1 MERASRKVPA
11 GTLVGAVLLAAGA
24 VLPHSAAR
32 ASTTADGAGLL
43 ASALGCGPAETLVGT
58 GAPGLLARVRA
69 EAAGA
74 SLRPGGTAKAR
85 PVAERP
91 AASRKPK
98 PPSAA
103 SPRSTKKAPRV
114 QHAVRPAVLRSF
126 YTCNTAFTPNLA
138 EGTGWRL
145 VGPLRHG

>member
-1 MERASRKVPA
+1 MERASRKVAA
-11 GTLVGAVLLAAGA
+11 GTLVGAVLLAAAA

-32 ASTTADGAGLL
+32 ASITADGAGLL

-58 GAPGLLARVRA
+58 GVPGLLARVRA

-74 SLRPGGTAKAR
+74 APRRSGTAKAR
-85 PVAERP
+85 SAAERP
-91 AASRKPK
+91 ASRKPTL
-98 PPSAA
+98 PSVA
-103 SPRSTKKAPRV
+103 SPRSTEKMPQARD
-114 QHAVRPAVLRSF
+114 AARPAVLRSF
-126 YTCNTAFTPNLA
+126 YTCNTASAPDLA